1 MPVGNGAP
9 SGTYERL
16 TTAGD
21 SDSKT
26 EMMKTKGYLR
36 KTQDAELLHR
46 NLRRLGRAGIPLAD
60 ITVGGNI
67 LPVIDS
73 LESGDCLVVLSVADL
88 SLQPARQ
95 KMLLG
100 RIAEKGITFRPLDR
114 AGARHGD
121 DGKGWLAGW
130 LCRLGLRHVRTG
142 PPPAPAPQMGGEL
155 QARVVSCLIPYYQLT
170 KGVETICTKA
180 GISLGAFYQ
189 FLRENNLPSRR
200 DVKANPKLN
209 PLHKPGFPGMLFLED
224 PGAENP
230 G

>member
-73 LESGDCLVVLSVADL
+73 LESGDCLVVLSVTDL

-95 KMLLG
+95 KTLLG

-114 AGARHGD
+114 VGARHGD
-121 DGKGWLAGW
+121 DEKGWLAGW
-130 LCRLGLRHVRTG
+130 LCRIGLRPVRPGT
-142 PPPAPAPQMGGEL
+142 PPAPAPQMSAEL
-155 QARVVSCLIPYYQLT
+155 QARVISCLTPYYQLT
-170 KGVETICTKA
+170 KGVETICAKA
-180 GISLGAFYQ
+180 AISPSALYQ

-200 DVKANPKLN
+200 DVKADPKLN
-209 PLHKPGFPGMLFLED
+209 PLRKPGFPGIFFWKD
-224 PGAENP
+224 PGVENP